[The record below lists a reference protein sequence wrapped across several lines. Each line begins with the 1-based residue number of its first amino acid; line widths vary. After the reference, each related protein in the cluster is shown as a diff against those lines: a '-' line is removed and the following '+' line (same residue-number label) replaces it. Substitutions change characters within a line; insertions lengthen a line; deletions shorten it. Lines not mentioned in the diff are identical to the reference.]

1 MENIAQLITNYGV
14 MVVIVV
20 VFLWDYINNKKKLVE
35 DQDTITNTLLALNQ
49 TLSAISNCLQEI
61 KQSNSNTSKS
71 LEILQNQLENTDKKI
86 DDLSFKKK
94 GDY

>member
-49 TLSAISNCLQEI
+49 TLSAISSCLQEI

-86 DDLSFKKK
+86 DKLSFNKK